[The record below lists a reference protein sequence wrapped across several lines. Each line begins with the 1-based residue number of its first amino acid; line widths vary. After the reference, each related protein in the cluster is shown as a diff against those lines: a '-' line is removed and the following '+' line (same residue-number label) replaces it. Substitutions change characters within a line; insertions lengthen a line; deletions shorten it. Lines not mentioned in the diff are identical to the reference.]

1 MTKKEILEV
10 LEKYDDSDTIYNASG
25 AYDSVN
31 LVNGY
36 DYASILRDRDIA
48 WVEGRRDREFSEMED
63 AQARITIANAK
74 LAKKETKRW
83 QTELERATR
92 LSNYH
97 KGMYDGAKNRA
108 DDLRNNTTV
117 KDYMKKYGLV

>member
-1 MTKKEILEV
+1 MTKKEIIEALA
-10 LEKYDDSDTIYNASG
+10 KYDDSDTIYNANG

-31 LVNGY
+31 LANGY

-83 QTELERATR
+83 RTELERATK
-92 LSNYH
+92 LLNYH
-97 KGMYDGAKNRA
+97 KGMYDNAVSRVDYYNG
-108 DDLRNNTTV
+108 TTV
-117 KDYMKKYGLV
+117 GDYMKTYKLV

>member
-1 MTKKEILEV
+1 MTKKEIIEALA
-10 LEKYDDSDTIYNASG
+10 KYDDSDTIYNANG

-48 WVEGRRDREFSEMED
+48 WIEERCNKEFREMED
-63 AQARITIANAK
+63 AQARIAIANMK

-83 QTELERATR
+83 RTELERAIKM
-92 LSNYH
+92 LNYH
-97 KGMYDGAKNRA
+97 TGMYDHALNRV
-108 DDLRNNTTV
+108 DYFYKTMV
-117 KDYMKKYGLV
+117 EDYMKTYKLV

>member
-1 MTKKEILEV
+1 MTKKEIIEALA
-10 LEKYDDSDTIYNASG
+10 KYDDGDTIYNANG

-31 LVNGY
+31 LANGY

-74 LAKKETKRW
+74 LAKKETKTWRI
-83 QTELERATR
+83 ELERATK
-92 LSNYH
+92 LLNYH
-97 KGMYDGAKNRA
+97 KRMYDSAVSRVDYYNR
-108 DDLRNNTTV
+108 TTV
-117 KDYMKKYGLV
+117 GDYMKTYKLV

>member
-31 LVNGY
+31 LANGY

-48 WVEGRRDREFSEMED
+48 WAEGRRDAEFSEIEE
-63 AQARITIANAK
+63 ARARITIANAK
-74 LAKKETKRW
+74 LAKKETKTWR
-83 QTELERATR
+83 TELNRATN
-92 LSNYH
+92 LLNYH
-97 KGMYDGAKNRA
+97 KGRYDSAVNRV
-108 DDLRNNTTV
+108 DYYNKTTV
-117 KDYMKKYGLV
+117 EDYMKKYKLV

>member
-1 MTKKEILEV
+1 MTKKEILEA
-10 LEKYDDSDTIYNASG
+10 LEKYDDSDTIYNANG

-31 LVNGY
+31 LANGY

-83 QTELERATR
+83 RTELERATK
-92 LSNYH
+92 LLNYH
-97 KGMYDGAKNRA
+97 KRMYDSAVSRVDYYNG
-108 DDLRNNTTV
+108 TTV
-117 KDYMKKYGLV
+117 SDYMKTYKLV

>member
-1 MTKKEILEV
+1 MTKKEIIEALA
-10 LEKYDDSDTIYNASG
+10 KYDDGDTIYNANG

-31 LVNGY
+31 LANGY

-83 QTELERATR
+83 RTELERATK
-92 LSNYH
+92 LLNYH
-97 KGMYDGAKNRA
+97 KRMYDSAVNRI
-108 DDLRNNTTV
+108 DYYNKTTV
-117 KDYMKKYGLV
+117 GDYMKTYKLV

>member
-25 AYDSVN
+25 AYDSVS
-31 LVNGY
+31 LANGY

-48 WVEGRRDREFSEMED
+48 WVEGRRDAEFSEMEE

-74 LAKKETKRW
+74 LAKKETKKWR
-83 QTELERATR
+83 TELERATK
-92 LSNYH
+92 LLNYH
-97 KGMYDGAKNRA
+97 KRRYDYSVSRVDYYNK
-108 DDLRNNTTV
+108 TTV
-117 KDYMKKYGLV
+117 EDYMKKYKLV

>member
-31 LVNGY
+31 LANGY

-48 WVEGRRDREFSEMED
+48 WVEGRRDAEFSEIEE
-63 AQARITIANAK
+63 ARARITIANAK
-74 LAKKETKRW
+74 LAKKETKTWR
-83 QTELERATR
+83 TELERATN
-92 LSNYH
+92 LLNYH
-97 KGMYDGAKNRA
+97 KRMYDNAVSRVDYYNK
-108 DDLRNNTTV
+108 TTV
-117 KDYMKKYGLV
+117 EDYMKKYKLV

>member
-1 MTKKEILEV
+1 MTKKEIIEALA
-10 LEKYDDSDTIYNASG
+10 KYNDDDTIYNANG

-31 LVNGY
+31 LANGY

-74 LAKKETKRW
+74 LARKETKRW
-83 QTELERATR
+83 RIELERATK
-92 LSNYH
+92 LLNYH
-97 KGMYDGAKNRA
+97 KRMYDNAVSRVDYYNR
-108 DDLRNNTTV
+108 TTV
-117 KDYMKKYGLV
+117 GDYMKTYKLV

>member
-31 LVNGY
+31 LANGY
-36 DYASILRDRDIA
+36 DYASILRNRDIA
-48 WVEGRRDREFSEMED
+48 WVEGRRDAEFSEIEE
-63 AQARITIANAK
+63 ARARITIANAK

-83 QTELERATR
+83 RTELERATK
-92 LSNYH
+92 LFNYH
-97 KGMYDGAKNRA
+97 KRMYDNAVSRVNYYNG
-108 DDLRNNTTV
+108 TTIEE
-117 KDYMKKYGLV
+117 YMKKYKLV